1 LHTCTLFG
9 MSDQELVRAILKGD
23 NRAMRDLILKYQDL
37 VLNTC
42 FKVLR
47 SREDA
52 EDMAQEVFIV
62 TYRSAATLR
71 YEEDISFWLYRV
83 SLNKSINHLKRK
95 RNVIFRSL
103 LQLESL
109 FIPVEGESQHH
120 DLLLSNDHPG
130 DHLEASER
138 IEILTKAVASLPAN
152 QQKAFILYHYEDM
165 SYKEIS
171 KVLNLSLSSVESLL
185 FRAKASLK
193 KKCTSYI
200 MSENVKN
207 YLNP

>member
-1 LHTCTLFG
+1 
-9 MSDQELVRAILKGD
+9 MSDQEQVRAILKGD

-47 SREDA
+47 TREDA
-52 EDMAQEVFIV
+52 EDMAQEVFIE

-71 YEEDISFWLYRV
+71 YEDDISFWLYRV
-83 SLNKSINHLKRK
+83 SLNKSVNYLKRT
-95 RNVIFRSL
+95 RNIIFRSL

-109 FIPVEGESQHH
+109 FIPWDADSPQ
-120 DLLLSNDHPG
+120 DILLSNDHPE
-130 DHLEASER
+130 DNLEATER
-138 IEILTKAVASLPAN
+138 LDILKKAVASLPAM
-152 QQKAFILYHYEDM
+152 QQKAFILHHYEDM
-165 SYKEIS
+165 PYKEIC

-185 FRAKASLK
+185 FRAKVSLK

-200 MSENVKN
+200 MSEKSIK
-207 YLNP
+207 